1 MKFAKTMHTRNL
13 EKPFRKCLTIL
24 CVFFIAGIF
33 LGQWVHGTAC
43 SDEKEQL
50 HAYLLSYAKLLAQSG
65 GESASPGSVLLVYF
79 RYPVA
84 AFLLGF
90 TSLGVILLPALCLL
104 QGFFL
109 SYSVACFATALARE
123 GVVLALSAFGIRC
136 LVTLPCIFLLSAW
149 ALEMA
154 AARWQRQ
161 SERKRPEGPICDSV
175 YLLRFLV
182 CVLILLFGTVLERS
196 IVPKIVALAL
206 AGVS

>member
-1 MKFAKTMHTRNL
+1 MKLAKTIRTRKL

-24 CVFFIAGIF
+24 CIFFIAGIF
-33 LGQWVHGTAC
+33 LGQWAHRTAY
-43 SDEKEQL
+43 SGENEQL
-50 HAYLLSYAKLLAQSG
+50 QTYLLSYAKLLAESS

-90 TSLGVILLPALCLL
+90 TALGVFLLPVLCLL

-109 SYSVACFATALARE
+109 SYSVACFAAALARD
-123 GVVLALSAFGIRC
+123 GIMLALSAFGIRC
-136 LVTLPCIFLLSAW
+136 LVTLPCVFLLSVW
-149 ALEMA
+149 ALEMSV
-154 AARWQRQ
+154 ARCQAKA
-161 SERKRPEGPICDSV
+161 EGKGPIDSKGDSV
-175 YLLRFLV
+175 YLLRFFV
-182 CVLILLFGTVLERS
+182 CVLILLFGTVLERT